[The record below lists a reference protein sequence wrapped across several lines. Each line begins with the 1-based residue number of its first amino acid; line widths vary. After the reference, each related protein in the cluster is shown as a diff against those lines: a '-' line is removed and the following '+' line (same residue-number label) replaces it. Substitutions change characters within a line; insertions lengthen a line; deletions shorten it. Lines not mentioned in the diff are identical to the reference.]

1 MQNTEMLV
9 KILKDFCRCRR
20 VDNYGIIT
28 ITESNCS
35 ENKYFIKYGSVT
47 HTEVQI
53 ILCTLKH
60 Y

>member
-28 ITESNCS
+28 IMESNCS
-35 ENKYFIKYGSVT
+35 ENKHFINKKL
-47 HTEVQI
+47 EI
-53 ILCTLKH
+53 
-60 Y
+60 